1 VNRLRSSFLRRLLAS
16 QDGFAL
22 VLALGAMIALSAVGT
37 TVVYYTTSNGNAT
50 THVKNDQIALAL
62 AESGLAMAYNRLVNA
77 PDPSMSNAEPAES
90 APAGP
95 IQAEG
100 GTVQYYGSLDAA
112 NHRWTLTGVGTV
124 VVQATGATIVKHVRS
139 NALLGSATRGDSNNA
154 IWNYVYAD
162 ALTGCTS
169 LGNSVNI
176 NVPLYVRGNLCMA
189 NSAKVTSY
197 AVQVGGMVTMSSS
210 QNSIGTSS
218 TPLHDIHVAGGCSTD
233 GAHYHKPCSQ
243 VDRVYGST
251 VDANTSGLTKPP
263 VDMPGTYA
271 SATLGPQHG
280 CTVGSP
286 PAPFDNN
293 STPLDISVG
302 TIDLVP
308 KNKPYDCKA
317 LDANGNI
324 VGRLAWDGNGTLA
337 VLGTIFFDGNISM
350 TQLNNVVYQGKAT
363 IYTSGT
369 ITISNHTSLCGV
381 VNCDTNWDVSKNL
394 LAFVAG
400 AQCPGDGS
408 RKDSFSIDNFST
420 FQGAIY
426 TVCDYGEGNN
436 TTVWGPIISRQLY
449 IQNSTTNFYVPIG
462 TPLPGMPATYD
473 QVVTVAPEPG
483 SWGT

>member
-1 VNRLRSSFLRRLLAS
+1 LL
-16 QDGFAL
+16 
-22 VLALGAMIALSAVGT
+22 LALGAMIVLSAVGT
-37 TVVYYTTSNGNAT
+37 SVVYYTTSNGNST

-77 PDPSMSNAEPAES
+77 FDPSMQNAEPAQT

-95 IQAEG
+95 LQAEG
-100 GTVQYYGSLDAA
+100 GTVQYYGSLDSA
-112 NHRWTLTGVGTV
+112 NRRWTLTGVGTV
-124 VVQATGATIVKHVRS
+124 VVQATGATIVRRVHS
-139 NALLGSATRGDSNNA
+139 SALLGSATRGDANNA
-154 IWNYVYAD
+154 VWNYVYAD
-162 ALTGCTS
+162 ALNGCTS
-169 LGNSVNI
+169 IGNSVTI

-197 AVQVGGMVTMSSS
+197 AVQVGGTVTMSSP
-210 QNSIGTSS
+210 QNAIGTPSA
-218 TPLHDIHVAGGCSTD
+218 PLHDIHIAGGCSINGVTYD
-233 GAHYHKPCSQ
+233 KPCGAS
-243 VDRVYGST
+243 DRVYGST
-251 VDANTSGLTKPP
+251 VDTITSGLSKPP
-263 VDMPGTYA
+263 VDMAGTYA
-271 SATLGPQHG
+271 NATLGPKHG

-293 STPLDISVG
+293 TTALDVSVG
-302 TIDLVP
+302 TIDIVP

-317 LDANGNI
+317 LDASGNVI
-324 VGRLAWDGNGTLA
+324 GEIGWDGNGTLT

-350 TQLNNVVYQGKAT
+350 QNLNNVVYKGKAT

-369 ITISNHTSLCGV
+369 ISISNHTSLCGTT
-381 VNCDTNWDVSKNL
+381 NCDTSWDVSKNL

-400 AQCPGDGS
+400 AQCPADGT

-436 TTVWGPIISRQLY
+436 TTVWGPVVSRQLY